1 MASLATM
8 KKNNVNGFTLLELL
22 IAIAVIGIISAI
34 AAPNISSWTKSRIVK
49 KELAYV
55 EALIDYGKAVSV
67 SKSRKLYLHQT
78 SANAIQLFQLKTGTD
93 ALNIENQN
101 NSTCNFVAN
110 NTEVVA
116 EYPTISNFTSTLKA
130 QHNSSGNAGTNL
142 SFPNQTSLICFYSNG
157 QTSGGGFLISHDC
170 MQYRTQIFLTGFYSK
185 EIDTNVQ
192 CSGARNWIERN

>member
-1 MASLATM
+1 MVLLVTM
-8 KKNNVNGFTLLELL
+8 KKNNANGFTLLELL

-34 AAPNISSWTKSRIVK
+34 AAPNISSWTKSRTVK

-55 EALIDYGKAVSV
+55 EALIDYGKAISV
-67 SKSRKLYLHQT
+67 SKSRKLYLLQTGT
-78 SANAIQLFQLKTGTD
+78 SAVQLLQLKTGTE
-93 ALNIENQN
+93 ALNSENLN

-110 NTEVVA
+110 NTEVVP
-116 EYPTISNFTSTLKA
+116 EYPTVSSFTSTLKA
-130 QHNSSGNAGTNL
+130 QHNSAGGAGSNL
-142 SFPNQTSLICFYSNG
+142 SFPNETSLMCFYSNG

-185 EIDTNVQ
+185 EIDTNVN